1 MQKIIFGACLFLSI
15 SIKPAFSEV
24 KTAFTPSEDCE
35 KTIVDLI
42 DQSTKNIDIA
52 VYAINNKQIVKALIR
67 ANKRNVELRILTDR
81 TQASNKGSKVKKM
94 HEEGLNIRVHTKNKL
109 MHNKFA
115 IFDGQS
121 LFIGSYNWTNA
132 ASKQNSEGCT
142 FLIKEP
148 ENIKVYQEHFEKLWH
163 ENTLP
168 KSEKWF
174 EKQKNGKKQ

>member
-1 MQKIIFGACLFLSI
+1 MFLSI
-15 SIKPAFSEV
+15 FIQPAFSEV

-67 ANKRNVELRILTDR
+67 ANKQNVELRILTDR
-81 TQASNKGSKVKKM
+81 TQASNKGSKVKEM
-94 HEEGLNIRVHTKNKL
+94 HEKGLNIRVHTKNKL

-142 FLIKEP
+142 FLINEP
-148 ENIKVYQEHFEKLWH
+148 ENIKVYQEHFEKLWR

-174 EKQKNGKKQ
+174 EKQKNGKKK